1 MIAPIVGPTLGGW
14 ITDSYS
20 WRWVFLINVPVGLL
34 ALVGCYFLLREP
46 DYLIAQRAELRK
58 QPFRADSI
66 GLSLL
71 AIVIVCW
78 EVMLSKGQ
86 GVGLA
91 GRLTPI
97 TPPISSLSLLET
109 QVRSTGSTGVQPFD
123 VSLNAHIRGGDTGWL
138 RPQDPG

>member
-1 MIAPIVGPTLGGW
+1 MIAPIVGSTLGGW
-14 ITDSYS
+14 ITDSYL
-20 WRWVFLINVPVGLL
+20 WRWVFLINLPVGLL
-34 ALVGCYFLLREP
+34 AFAGYFLLCEP
-46 DYLIAQRAELRK
+46 DYLVDQRAELRK

-91 GRLTPI
+91 G
-97 TPPISSLSLLET
+97 
-109 QVRSTGSTGVQPFD
+109 
-123 VSLNAHIRGGDTGWL
+123 
-138 RPQDPG
+138 